1 MRKTATIQD
10 VARLAGVST
19 ATVSRVLSSP
29 GKVAEATRAAVLEA
43 VRATDFRRNRQAA
56 NLRRRRT
63 GSVIA
68 LVPNLA
74 NPFFAQILAGVASVL
89 TPAGYGL
96 LIADTRTD
104 PDPDARLA
112 HFLEAGAADG
122 LILFDGTLSPAALAR
137 PGHGP
142 VIAACEWLDMALPS
156 VTVDN
161 AHGADL
167 AVRHLAGL
175 GHRRIGHVMGPEGN
189 VLTDARRAGFLSAI
203 RDLGLPERPDWMLP
217 GDFSIASGAQAAEAW
232 LALGDRPTAL
242 FCASDQMALGFMGT
256 VQHAGLSA
264 PGDVSLVG
272 FDDLEVSAH
281 LTPALTTIR
290 QLRRQIGERA
300 AALLLGMIE
309 SRTQTCESEIIPVE
323 LIVRASTA
331 APRQP

>member
-74 NPFFAQILAGVASVL
+74 NPFFAQILAGIASVL

-112 HFLEAGAADG
+112 HFLEVGAADG
-122 LILFDGTLSPAALAR
+122 LILFDGTLSPAALAHYV
-137 PGHGP
+137 PGP
-142 VIAACEWLDMALPS
+142 VSAP
-156 VTVDN
+156 
-161 AHGADL
+161 
-167 AVRHLAGL
+167 
-175 GHRRIGHVMGPEGN
+175 
-189 VLTDARRAGFLSAI
+189 ARRSRPANGSTWRCPRSRWTTPMARISPCAISRRSAT
-203 RDLGLPERPDWMLP
+203 G
-217 GDFSIASGAQAAEAW
+217 G
-232 LALGDRPTAL
+232 
-242 FCASDQMALGFMGT
+242 
-256 VQHAGLSA
+256 SA
-264 PGDVSLVG
+264 MSW
-272 FDDLEVSAH
+272 
-281 LTPALTTIR
+281 
-290 QLRRQIGERA
+290 
-300 AALLLGMIE
+300 
-309 SRTQTCESEIIPVE
+309 
-323 LIVRASTA
+323 
-331 APRQP
+331 APRATS